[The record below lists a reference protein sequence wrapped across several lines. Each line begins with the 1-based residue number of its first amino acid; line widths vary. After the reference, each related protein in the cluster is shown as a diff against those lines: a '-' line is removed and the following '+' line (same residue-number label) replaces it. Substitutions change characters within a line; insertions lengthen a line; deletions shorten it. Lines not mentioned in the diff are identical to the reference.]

1 MFSYTCKPRTWML
14 ALVLVLVMGFSVA
27 VDQRRVARTPH
38 GPLSPVCRSSPL
50 FCIFLCLSTSPTQ
63 SYNSTAQQTDPADV
77 CGITQTFQ
85 YPQLNPLS
93 SKSKMLF
100 FSFFKTLVEHEITVE
115 LKNEVQ
121 IRGTLK
127 SVDQYLNIKLD
138 NAEAVDELRW
148 PHLCS
153 TKDMFIRG
161 SVVRYVHL
169 PSGAVDTALLED
181 ATRREAEAAKNKA
194 K

>member
-1 MFSYTCKPRTWML
+1 SLRPPSNTKSRDNNDTPSQTHPALPPTRTH
-14 ALVLVLVMGFSVA
+14 
-27 VDQRRVARTPH
+27 TPATI
-38 GPLSPVCRSSPL
+38 PQLRLSP
-50 FCIFLCLSTSPTQ
+50 T
-63 SYNSTAQQTDPADV
+63 
-77 CGITQTFQ
+77 
-85 YPQLNPLS
+85 
-93 SKSKMLF
+93 MLF

>member
-1 MFSYTCKPRTWML
+1 MGLTHQKSRRRCKQHSRPPLTPIAYKHSHYTI
-14 ALVLVLVMGFSVA
+14 A
-27 VDQRRVARTPH
+27 
-38 GPLSPVCRSSPL
+38 
-50 FCIFLCLSTSPTQ
+50 
-63 SYNSTAQQTDPADV
+63 
-77 CGITQTFQ
+77 
-85 YPQLNPLS
+85 
-93 SKSKMLF
+93 KSAATMLF

-138 NAEAVDELRW
+138 NAEAVDELKW

>member
-1 MFSYTCKPRTWML
+1 
-14 ALVLVLVMGFSVA
+14 
-27 VDQRRVARTPH
+27 
-38 GPLSPVCRSSPL
+38 
-50 FCIFLCLSTSPTQ
+50 
-63 SYNSTAQQTDPADV
+63 
-77 CGITQTFQ
+77 
-85 YPQLNPLS
+85 
-93 SKSKMLF
+93 MLF

>member
-1 MFSYTCKPRTWML
+1 VSSDGPAEEGRARFREPHTGQAPTANTQHTRPASHIATPSRTFSS
-14 ALVLVLVMGFSVA
+14 A
-27 VDQRRVARTPH
+27 
-38 GPLSPVCRSSPL
+38 
-50 FCIFLCLSTSPTQ
+50 
-63 SYNSTAQQTDPADV
+63 PA
-77 CGITQTFQ
+77 TT
-85 YPQLNPLS
+85 
-93 SKSKMLF
+93 MLF

-138 NAEAVDELRW
+138 NAEAVDEMRW

-169 PSGAVDTALLED
+169 PSAAVDTALLED

>member
-1 MFSYTCKPRTWML
+1 
-14 ALVLVLVMGFSVA
+14 
-27 VDQRRVARTPH
+27 
-38 GPLSPVCRSSPL
+38 
-50 FCIFLCLSTSPTQ
+50 
-63 SYNSTAQQTDPADV
+63 
-77 CGITQTFQ
+77 
-85 YPQLNPLS
+85 
-93 SKSKMLF
+93 
-100 FSFFKTLVEHEITVE
+100 
-115 LKNEVQ
+115 VQ

-148 PHLCS
+148 PHLVRRSPPATTTPQDGRGMFRRRVLTSTSQCS